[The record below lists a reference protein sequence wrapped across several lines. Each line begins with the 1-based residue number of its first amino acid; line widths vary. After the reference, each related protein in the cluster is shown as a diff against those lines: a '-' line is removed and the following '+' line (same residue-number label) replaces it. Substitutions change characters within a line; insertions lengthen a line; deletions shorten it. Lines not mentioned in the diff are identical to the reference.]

1 MNDESSFDPAQFLDA
16 TTTEALVRRPP
27 LPVGEY
33 LGVVGEPK
41 TRAWSSNK
49 PDAKTKSGIAVDI
62 PVVIDLGAYPTE
74 QALLGGLPQV
84 QLTTGIFLDL
94 NEGKM
99 IDWGVGKNGSLRRW
113 REALGMNNPGEAFSI
128 RQMQGRPIRVKI
140 KHELYE
146 GEMYDKIDSVVKA

>member
-33 LGVVGEPK
+33 LGIVGEPK
-41 TRAWSSNK
+41 TRAWASNK

-62 PVVIDLGAYPTE
+62 PVVIDLAAYPNE
-74 QALLGGLPQV
+74 QALLGGLSQV
-84 QLTTGIFLDL
+84 QLTTGVFLDL

-99 IDWGVGKNGSLRRW
+99 IDWSVGKNGSLRRW
-113 REALGMNNPGEAFSI
+113 REALGMNNPGEPFSI
-128 RQMQGRPIRVKI
+128 RQMQGRPIRVKV
-140 KHELYE
+140 KHEAYE
-146 GEMYDKIDSVVKA
+146 GEMYDKIDSVAKA